1 MGASLS
7 PWSVHLAEKCGKRE
21 DVARRNFPR
30 RRLDALTL
38 DAPSPL
44 PTPHP
49 VLLLTTYSYLVN
61 SSSSAALTLFRTT
74 KDTSTKKLHECH
86 TARRVTSR
94 MRLFPGAG
102 AAGAK
107 RSKSRGYTSSS
118 SLPAV
123 NVLILLLSG
132 CLLITSI
139 FVLLLAINIPSLE
152 TNAIDASSNGGHGH
166 LRLSASESNAAG
178 QEQSQDSPRSPS
190 IPNYLH
196 RFPLYGTAEF
206 KQLCSWAFQDA
217 QVAAKAATLP
227 RKPDC
232 YMLSRPSPT
241 SSEGISEWLTDV
253 AIGKIYAVQFECL
266 HILDYGPGI
275 DIHSALTYAD
285 DDDGNSYNNWTV
297 PDDILAGGCDKQHSC
312 FRVSAGWSQR
322 TLKVVTKDLA
332 RIKHNSGHNVPPK
345 AVAVPNY
352 RWVYH
357 STHRDKILADYPAL
371 LEAGRGTGN
380 SNLRGFDAATGMA
393 CALGSA
399 LKLAPSAAN
408 YIPRVHSDILPA
420 LRDDSALV
428 IALYIR
434 TGRTDQ
440 LLHKK
445 GADSTADK
453 TQLAGYSQHIV
464 SCALELEK
472 DHLSKGEFARSVWF
486 VATDSPNIGRTVV
499 SLYDGVSVENAQKEK
514 SHEVFQRRVYTTASR
529 GVQTKAQISPK
540 TADFAEGESHR
551 M

>member
-1 MGASLS
+1 MRS
-7 PWSVHLAEKCGKRE
+7 
-21 DVARRNFPR
+21 FP
-30 RRLDALTL
+30 
-38 DAPSPL
+38 S
-44 PTPHP
+44 
-49 VLLLTTYSYLVN
+49 
-61 SSSSAALTLFRTT
+61 
-74 KDTSTKKLHECH
+74 
-86 TARRVTSR
+86 
-94 MRLFPGAG
+94 AG
-102 AAGAK
+102 AAVSGSK
-107 RSKSRGYTSSS
+107 RSTKSRGYTSSS

-152 TNAIDASSNGGHGH
+152 SSASDASSSGGHGH
-166 LRLSASESNAAG
+166 LRSSTSESSEVTLAG
-178 QEQSQDSPRSPS
+178 QEQNQAPNRSPNKR
-190 IPNYLH
+190 NYLH

-217 QVAAKAATLP
+217 QAAAEAAALP
-227 RKPDC
+227 TKPDC

-241 SSEGISEWLTDV
+241 SSEGISEWLTNV

-275 DIHSALTYAD
+275 DIHSVLTYAD
-285 DDDGNSYNNWTV
+285 DDNGSTYNNWTV

-322 TLKVVTKDLA
+322 MLKVLSRDIA
-332 RIKHNSGHNVPPK
+332 RIKRNSGHHVPPK
-345 AVAVPNY
+345 AVPVPNY

-357 STHRDKILADYPAL
+357 STHRDKTLADYPAL
-371 LEAGRGTGN
+371 LEAGRDTGN
-380 SNLRGFDAATGMA
+380 SNLLGFDAATGMA
-393 CALGSA
+393 CALGST

-440 LLHKK
+440 LLRKK
-445 GADSTADK
+445 LADSTADK
-453 TQLAGYSQHIV
+453 TQLVGYSQHIV
-464 SCALELEK
+464 SCALELER
-472 DHLSKGEFARSVWF
+472 DHLSKGKFARSVWF
-486 VATDSPNIGRTVV
+486 VATDSPNIGRAVV
-499 SLYDGVSVENAQKEK
+499 SLYDGVSVEIAQEEK
-514 SHEVFQRRVYTTASR
+514 PQKVFQRRVYTTASR

-540 TADFAEGESHR
+540 TADFAEALIDWYLLAESNFVVSLGSYTFAHTAALR
-551 M
+551 TGRPIYTPHYKDRKGTCHVMELPFMENVTALSPVYEW